1 MVCGAY
7 WWLNRPF
14 WQRWP
19 EGWRG
24 WNVPLRAGGWA
35 FTLLCSAWLHVL
47 PLAAGD
53 LLNASAAPIDGLGQR
68 LALMGRALGWQ

>member
-1 MVCGAY
+1 MVVRGVLVAEPAILGTGAGKCA
-7 WWLNRPF
+7 WWIVPV
-14 WQRWP
+14 
-19 EGWRG
+19 RG
-24 WNVPLRAGGWA
+24 AGWA

-68 LALMGRALGWQ
+68 LALMGRALGWR